1 MQDMFRARQILK
13 KPRRY
18 FPSKRKEQLV
28 RAQRLWNYNLD
39 MVVVSLRDFVD
50 EMQPFSDEHHAYL
63 NKITGELITIT
74 NEDIAVVESGD
85 DYSDS
90 PEWQQKVYQNTGEVL
105 SSEDYLK
112 LPDKIE
118 IHEYEIL
125 ERFCLSVPNE
135 KISNVLLDMI
145 RGSGAFRRFK
155 ELIYRYDLEKD
166 WYKFRDEAY
175 KEIAIAWLESKCLAC
190 CYEQKIAKQLI
201 KPHRR

>member
-1 MQDMFRARQILK
+1 
-13 KPRRY
+13 
-18 FPSKRKEQLV
+18 
-28 RAQRLWNYNLD
+28 

-50 EMQPFSDEHHAYL
+50 EMQTFSDEHHAYL

-85 DYSDS
+85 DYSDA
-90 PEWQQKVYQNTGEVL
+90 PEWQQKVYKNTGEVL

-112 LPDKIE
+112 LPDKFE
-118 IHEYEIL
+118 IHEYEIM

-135 KISNVLLDMI
+135 KISDVLLDMI

-175 KEIAIAWLESKCLAC
+175 KEIAIAWLESKRLAW
-190 CYEQKIAKQLI
+190 ADDMN
-201 KPHRR
+201 RRSQSS